1 MNYSDWVLSIYD
13 EYRKKC
19 RESKDNN
26 YNFFKEFKYLETI
39 LKFKLICFILVMII
53 GIGIYV
59 YGMILKKVDIYILGI
74 TLVIIPPTIVYYMGK
89 LSLQYYKENKNILE
103 EILKVEGLNNEIAI
117 KELIKETEDFFSR
130 FNSSRIAILIK
141 SVLSFITVLGP
152 TYILSKIDDQ
162 IIINIL
168 IIIFIIIFITT
179 IFGSLIYFMI
189 SNISGGKIARRRE
202 FNQLLKIILF
212 YKQNS
217 TKDIEDKKE
226 VEYNKEINTKEINLK

>member
-26 YNFFKEFKYLETI
+26 YNFFKEFKHLETI
-39 LKFKLICFILVMII
+39 LKLKLISFILVMIV
-53 GIGIYV
+53 GIAIYV
-59 YGMILKKVDIYILGI
+59 CGMILKRVDIYILGI
-74 TLVIIPPTIVYYMGK
+74 ILVIIPPSIVYYMGK

-103 EILKVEGLNNEIAI
+103 EILKVEGLNNEMAI
-117 KELIKETEDFFSR
+117 KELIRETEGFFSR
-130 FNSSRIAILIK
+130 FKSSRIAILIK

-152 TYILSKIDDQ
+152 TYILSKIDGQ
-162 IIINIL
+162 TIINIL
-168 IIIFIIIFITT
+168 IIMFIIT
-179 IFGSLIYFMI
+179 IFGCLMYFMI

-202 FNQLLKIILF
+202 FNQLLKILLF